1 MNYLWEAPMSKSGQN
16 AKYPLR
22 ANVFRYAPHKR
33 TSTGTNVMSEK
44 CQKQKLTPAR
54 TADDWRDENPTELV
68 PVKTDDGAGG
78 YADPAGDKA
87 FGKAGSRLQRR

>member
-1 MNYLWEAPMSKSGQN
+1 MSGYAHVRNGSKCEILRTSRCF
-16 AKYPLR
+16 PLR
-22 ANVFRYAPHKR
+22 LR
-33 TSTGTNVMSEK
+33 TRTLLDAIGTSHL